1 MFSLRKLEII
11 AFAVF
16 VLLVFSVCPSV
27 ILFAEVTVNADYDD
41 LIVPQINRFIFG
53 MSVVHNAFPHPDS
66 QPEGYAIYVDLAK
79 QCGVTH
85 LHIPNSA
92 YWSHYNWLTG
102 MANVNGEPVQGYSIA
117 DWKRFGDDTDVGMVG
132 IISPHLYYS
141 GYGGEDPGAVLQW
154 CIDSHWD
161 PDKWRYW
168 AIGTECYGDWD
179 GDYVADVNKYCAMVN
194 EIAVRMKS
202 VAPHIKIGVPF
213 EIIWKPQWCRTVL
226 QRCGD
231 NIDFVDFH
239 WYPHDGW
246 TDPYGTMQ
254 HYPWLEYVFLPR
266 VLSHFEKYL
275 DGRRLQIY
283 IGEFDLWGMDSY
295 TPPLSRNTTL
305 ADALGWGDFFG
316 QAIRLGID
324 MATGYD
330 FSGTSSYAL
339 LLWWEE
345 LQHLP
350 VKYRPQTWVLGMWS
364 KYFGQSMVKVTVEGS
379 PSYILP
385 HDGRQEWANVDCC
398 SWDVPPYSTYTAV
411 PVDYVTAYAG
421 IDSAN
426 NKVSL
431 ILINKHN
438 DTSYDLSINLS
449 NIDIDSGVPTEVY
462 TLTTDHPDGL
472 MAANRH
478 WDPDPMQIPPPAHS
492 TMTVGNSFEFPL
504 GPHSMVTM
512 RFPVASASDASAP
525 AAITDLAASDPTS
538 NSMTLSW
545 TAPGD
550 DDKSGTASQ
559 YDIRYSAASISE
571 ANWPSATQVSGE
583 PAPQVAGSSQSMTVS
598 GLVPSTT
605 YYFAMKTADEVPNIS
620 DLSNVVL
627 STTQGKLTN
636 QPPYF
641 EPTTP
646 DQSVDEGDN
655 LNFAVSAKDPDG
667 DTIILTVSH
676 LPGGASF
683 VDHGAGRGTFD
694 WTSDYVDAGQY
705 SVTFHASDRV
715 NPPVDDEVS
724 ITVNDADATPPKI
737 SDVQSSG
744 VTYNSAE
751 ISWDTDEP
759 ATSQVDYGL
768 TTSYGSSTT
777 LAPDLV
783 TVHSQSLSGLSS
795 HTLYHYRVRSN
806 DAAGNESIS
815 SDYTFTSS
823 VPPDTT
829 PPAISNVSDTAIT
842 RREVTIS
849 WNTDELATSQVECLS
864 AGHCS
869 GATLDGNLVTTHRQ
883 TLCGLSYGTLYG
895 YRVRSKDKAGNEAVS
910 QDYSFTTAPRPQ
922 SPRPMYP
929 PDGTTLR
936 VPTSDLVVSNGTD
949 ALGFRLTPLFEIDTA
964 IQFDSPNLQQS
975 TFFALDQV
983 GDSMSIWTVPQE
995 LTAGTY
1001 YWRAYAY
1008 TNTFP
1013 SDTSDPSRI
1022 FSFTVTSGNVADTN
1036 YQLTLEYPPQNDTV
1050 LTLTPLLVVRLAS
1063 GYPEVN
1069 NLTCRFEIDKDPQFS
1084 SDVLSSERTIFSG
1097 DGTAR
1102 WEVSPDLEQNRRFY
1116 WRAKLYSNDKMVDI
1130 SRSSTMF
1137 TGAIHVF
1144 PNPFKPSLG
1153 HSHVTFRNVPINS
1166 AIRVTT
1172 ISGDLVKAFDGTQQT
1187 DVVWD
1192 VRGEDQKESASGIY
1206 LYWVTHGE
1214 GVSSGKIF
1222 VIR

>member
-1 MFSLRKLEII
+1 MFSFRKLAIVTVRI
-11 AFAVF
+11 FI
-16 VLLVFSVCPSV
+16 LLVFSVCSSAA
-27 ILFAEVTVNADYDD
+27 LSAEVTVNADYDD

-53 MSVVHNAFPHPDS
+53 MSVVHNALPDPDS
-66 QPEGYAIYVDLAK
+66 QPDGYAVYVDLAK
-79 QCGVTH
+79 QSGVTH

-102 MANVNGEPVQGYSIA
+102 IANVNGKLVQGYSIA
-117 DWKRFGDDTDVGMVG
+117 DWKRFSDDTDVGMVG

-141 GYGGEDPGAVLQW
+141 EYGGKDPGAVLQW
-154 CIDSHWD
+154 CIDRHWD

-179 GDYVADVNKYCAMVN
+179 GDYVADVNEYCAMVN

-202 VAPHIKIGVPF
+202 VAADIKIGVPF
-213 EIIWKPQWCRTVL
+213 EIIWKPEWCRTVL
-226 QRCGD
+226 ERCGD

-239 WYPHDGW
+239 WYPHDSW
-246 TDPYGTMQ
+246 TNPYGTME
-254 HYPWLEYVFLPR
+254 HYPWLEHVFLPR

-275 DGRRLQIY
+275 AGRRLEIY

-295 TPPLSRNTTL
+295 SPPVSRNTTL

-330 FSGTSSYAL
+330 FSGSSSYAL

-364 KYFGQSMVKVTVEGS
+364 KYFGQSMVKVAVEGS
-379 PSYILP
+379 PSYVLP

-398 SWDVPPYSTYTAV
+398 SWDVPPYSSYTAV
-411 PVDYVTAYAG
+411 SVDYVTAYAG

-438 DTSYDLSINLS
+438 DTPYDLSINLS
-449 NIDIDSGVPTEVY
+449 NIDIDSGAPTEVY
-462 TLTTDHPDGL
+462 TLTTDHPNGL

-478 WDPDPMQIPPPAHS
+478 WDPDPMQIPPPTLT
-492 TMTVGNSFEFPL
+492 TMVVGNSFNFTL

-512 RFPVASASDASAP
+512 RFPVVSASDAAAP

-538 NSMTLSW
+538 NSITVSW

-550 DDKSGTASQ
+550 DGKSGTASQ
-559 YDIRYSAASISE
+559 YDIRYSTASITE
-571 ANWPSATQVSGE
+571 ANWPSAIQVIGE
-583 PAPQVAGSSQSMTVS
+583 PAPQVTGSSQSMTVS

-620 DLSNVVL
+620 DLSNVPL
-627 STTQGKLTN
+627 GTTQQELNN
-636 QPPYF
+636 QSPYF
-641 EPTTP
+641 DPTIG
-646 DQSVDEGDN
+646 DQSVNEGDN

-667 DTIILTVSH
+667 DTIVLTISH
-676 LPGGASF
+676 LPGDATF
-683 VDHGAGRGTFD
+683 VDHGTGRGIFD
-694 WTSDYVDAGQY
+694 WTPGYADAGQY
-705 SVTFHASDRV
+705 SVTFHASDGI

-724 ITVNDADATPPKI
+724 IAVNDADTTAPEI
-737 SDVQSSG
+737 SNVQSSG
-744 VTYNSAE
+744 VTCNSTE

-768 TTSYGSSTT
+768 TTTYDSGTT
-777 LAPDLV
+777 LDPILV
-783 TVHSQSLSGLSS
+783 TTHSQNLSGLSS
-795 HTLYHYRVRSN
+795 GTLYHYRVRSK
-806 DAAGNESIS
+806 DLAGNERIS
-815 SDYTFTSS
+815 SDYTFTCL

-829 PPAISNVSDTAIT
+829 PPVISNVNDTAIT
-842 RREVTIS
+842 RRAVTIS
-849 WNTDELATSQVECLS
+849 WNTNEVATSQVECLS
-864 AGHCS
+864 AGYS
-869 GATLDGNLVTTHRQ
+869 PGAAFDSNLVTTHSQ
-883 TLCGLSYGTLYG
+883 TLSGLSYSTPYH
-895 YRVRSKDKAGNEAVS
+895 YRVRSKDKAGNEGVS
-910 QDYSFTTAPRPQ
+910 QDYSFTTAPKPQ

-929 PDGTTLR
+929 PDGTALR
-936 VPTSDLVVSNGTD
+936 VPVSDLVISNGTD
-949 ALGFRLTPLFEIDTA
+949 ALGFQLTHLFEIDTA
-964 IQFDSPNLQQS
+964 IEFNSLNLQQS
-975 TFFALDQV
+975 TPFALDYV
-983 GDSMSIWTVPQE
+983 DDSMILWTVPEE

-1013 SDTSDPSRI
+1013 SDTSDPSEI
-1022 FSFTVTSGNVADTN
+1022 FSFRITSADVTDTT
-1036 YQLTLEYPPQNDTV
+1036 YQLTLEYPLRDDIIP
-1050 LTLTPLLVVRLAS
+1050 TLRPTLVSRLVWGSPEGNLLS
-1063 GYPEVN
+1063 CEFEVSEDPHFLN
-1069 NLTCRFEIDKDPQFS
+1069 N
-1084 SDVLSSERTIFSG
+1084 VLSSKRVTFSAERT
-1097 DGTAR
+1097 AE
-1102 WEVSPDLEQNRRFY
+1102 WEVSPDLKQNTRFY
-1116 WRAKLYSNDKMVDI
+1116 WRAKLWSDDGVLDI
-1130 SRSSTMF
+1130 TGTQTMF

-1153 HSHVTFRNVPINS
+1153 HSHVTFRNIPVNS
-1166 AIRVTT
+1166 TITVTT
-1172 ISGDLVKAFDGTQQT
+1172 ISGDLVKSFYDIQQT

-1192 VRGEDQKESASGIY
+1192 AKIEDQKELAPGIY
-1206 LYWVTHGE
+1206 LYWVSHAGK
-1214 GVSSGKIF
+1214 VSSGKLF